1 MGKDKK
7 MMKKSKEQM
16 NQEKRSEDIMEDSKN
31 QAETSVG
38 DTHDVQELQD
48 ADSAESG
55 TVAKLEAEV
64 AASKDKYLRLLSEF
78 ENYKKRNAREREN
91 LVKMAGSGIL
101 LSVLP
106 VVDDFER
113 ALKSME
119 ESETDADRLAGI
131 RLIFNKLKS
140 ILDAKGVKPMDAAGK
155 AFDADLH
162 DAISSIPAP
171 SDEMKGKVIEEI
183 EKGYYLHENVLRH
196 AKVIV
201 AS

>member
-1 MGKDKK
+1 
-7 MMKKSKEQM
+7 MKKSKENDAPDQ
-16 NQEKRSEDIMEDSKN
+16 RLEDILEDGKS
-31 QAETSVG
+31 QADSNSGTEEMP
-38 DTHDVQELQD
+38 ELQD

-55 TVAKLEAEV
+55 SIAKLEAELAV
-64 AASKDKYLRLLSEF
+64 SKDKYLRLLSEF
-78 ENYKKRNAREREN
+78 ENFKKRNAREREN

>member
-1 MGKDKK
+1 
-7 MMKKSKEQM
+7 MKKSKENSGQD
-16 NQEKRSEDIMEDSKN
+16 QRLEDILDDGKSPAGTNSGTDEMPEP
-31 QAETSVG
+31 
-38 DTHDVQELQD
+38 QD

-55 TVAKLEAEV
+55 SLAKLEAEL
-64 AASKDKYLRLLSEF
+64 AGSKDKYLRLLSEF

-113 ALKSME
+113 AMKSME
-119 ESETDADRLAGI
+119 ESETDTNRLEGV

-171 SDEMKGKVIEEI
+171 SDDMKGKVIEEI
-183 EKGYYLHENVLRH
+183 EKGYFLHENVLRH

>member
-1 MGKDKK
+1 
-7 MMKKSKEQM
+7 MKKSKENDARDQ
-16 NQEKRSEDIMEDSKN
+16 RLEDILEDGKS
-31 QAETSVG
+31 QADSNSGTEEMP
-38 DTHDVQELQD
+38 ELQD

-55 TVAKLEAEV
+55 SIAKLEAEL
-64 AASKDKYLRLLSEF
+64 AGSKDKYLRLLSEF
-78 ENYKKRNAREREN
+78 ENFKKRNAREREN
-91 LVKMAGSGIL
+91 LVKMAGSCIL